1 MKKTYEEVE
10 RRRRKSWFLWIGEY
24 PSIFD
29 FYYTLLH
36 VSGAFMEIYRAFALR
51 NNLQH
56 WNSVPNS
63 VAGWNELYLHVPGN
77 TCHEPMTVIL
87 ARNNHHLF
95 S

>member
-10 RRRRKSWFLWIGEY
+10 RRRKSWFLWIGEY

-51 NNLQH
+51 NNLQR
-56 WNSVPNS
+56 SKQCGRLERTLP
-63 VAGWNELYLHVPGN
+63 
-77 TCHEPMTVIL
+77 TRT
-87 ARNNHHLF
+87 R
-95 S
+95 